1 MNKKSTRYLGLSL
14 ALATTLF
21 SCNVTRNAMKNNNK
35 DIYILMGQSNMSG
48 RGYLTP
54 ENQALGNPKVQ
65 VFTEDLSW
73 KEAHNPLHFDKP
85 KAVGV
90 GPGLSFGMAMADANS
105 KVEIGLVPT
114 AVGGT
119 SINSWVPGAK
129 DKSTGK
135 YPYDD
140 AEKRIKAAMKY
151 GTIKGIIWHQGES
164 DSNEKGVE
172 SYMPK
177 LKALIERVRKLTGNE
192 NLPFV
197 AGQLGQFSEY
207 YTAFNKMILSLPAEV
222 PHTALVNTEG
232 LVDRGDKTHFEAN
245 SAIKLGQRYAE
256 KMLELQKTE
265 K

>member
-1 MNKKSTRYLGLSL
+1 
-14 ALATTLF
+14 
-21 SCNVTRNAMKNNNK
+21 
-35 DIYILMGQSNMSG
+35 MGQSNMSG

-54 ENQALGNPKVQ
+54 ENEALGNPRVQ
-65 VFTEDLSW
+65 VFTEALTW

-85 KAVGV
+85 KVAGV
-90 GPGLSFGMAMADANS
+90 GPGLSFGMAMADA
-105 KVEIGLVPT
+105 KPKAEIGLVPT

-119 SINSWVPGAK
+119 SINSWVSGGK
-129 DKSTGK
+129 DKNTGK

-140 AEKRIKAAMKY
+140 AEKRIKEAMKY

-177 LKALIERVRKLTGNE
+177 LKALIERVRKLVGNE

-197 AGQLGQFSEY
+197 AGELGQYSEHY
-207 YTAFNKMILSLPAEV
+207 KNFNQMIQKLPEEV
-222 PHTALVNTEG
+222 PHTALVHTDG

-245 SAIKLGQRYAE
+245 SAIKLGERYAA
-256 KMLELQKTE
+256 KMLELQKAN
-265 K
+265 